1 MTIAEVLNQ
10 AKAELTARNLD
21 LNIAEI
27 IIETR
32 LGLTRSELWM
42 SLDREMHVSE
52 KKQFDDDFARYI
64 GGEPVQY
71 ILEVAP
77 FYGRDF
83 YVTPSVLI
91 PRPETE
97 ELVYAAEK
105 YIEQN
110 PTRIQHI
117 LDVCTGS
124 GIIPITLKAI
134 FPSCDITGSDI
145 SKEALQIAE
154 QNNARLETDVRF
166 IHSDLVE
173 YFQKTGEKFDIILA
187 NPPYIAESERVE
199 MSKYVLENEP
209 ELALFAPN
217 DGLAIYERLIKNLP
231 DIVDNCFWIGMEI
244 GYTQGQAVKKLL
256 EKSFPQAKVIVKQDI
271 NGKDR
276 MVICSNELI

>member
-1 MTIAEVLNQ
+1 MTIAEILHQ
-10 AKAELTARNLD
+10 AKAELSARELD

-42 SLDREMHVSE
+42 STSQELSPSE
-52 KKQFDDDFARYI
+52 KAQFDSDFSRYI
-64 GGEPVQY
+64 NGEPVQY

-83 YVTPSVLI
+83 YVTASVLI

-105 YIEQN
+105 VIENN
-110 PTRIQHI
+110 PNHVHRV

-134 FPSCDITGSDI
+134 FPSLDVSGSDI
-145 SKEALQIAE
+145 STEALEVAE
-154 QNNARLETDVRF
+154 ENKKRLQTNVRL
-166 IHSDLVE
+166 IHSDLVDF
-173 YFQKTGEKFDIILA
+173 FQEKGEKFDLILA
-187 NPPYIAESERVE
+187 NPPYIADHERAE
-199 MSKYVLENEP
+199 MSDYVLDHEP
-209 ELALFAPN
+209 DLALFAPN
-217 DGLAIYERLIKNLP
+217 NGLAIYEQLIMNLP
-231 DIVDNCFWIGMEI
+231 GLVDNIFWIGMEI
-244 GYTQGQAVKKLL
+244 GYTQGESVKKLF
-256 EKSFPQAKVIVKQDI
+256 EKSFPQAEIIIQQDI

-276 MVICSNELI
+276 IVICRKGLI